1 MSNQV
6 TNGEAVSSFT
16 LQLSESEREVLGR
29 NAEASGTSVA
39 NYVRSF
45 IPELE
50 EKTMGRPRKLRANEN
65 SPKSRRANQRKKQRK
80 RRKLI
85 FS

>member
-6 TNGEAVSSFT
+6 TNGEAVSTFT

-29 NAEASGTSVA
+29 NAEARGTSVA
-39 NYVRSF
+39 NYLRSY

-50 EKTMGRPRKLRANEN
+50 HKQVGRPRKLKANEN
-65 SPKSRRANQRKKQRK
+65 SPKSRRANQRRKQRK
-80 RRKLI
+80 RRKLL